1 MTPRLALSTP
11 RPLSRKREHGKQ
23 RTAIALASVDCKAI
37 DTEKRGR
44 APAKAI
50 QKDEAPRARRKPI
63 QVNDASADARR
74 GRAERIEALRATI
87 RDLVVEISHAADVE
101 LLDLMADDAGSYA
114 RHKAAQEARTGA
126 TTAGITLET
135 GLMQLDR
142 VMQQYAFRES
152 KS

>member
-1 MTPRLALSTP
+1 MTPRPALSTP

-23 RTAIALASVDCKAI
+23 RTAIALASVDGKAI
-37 DTEKRGR
+37 ETEKRGR

-63 QVNDASADARR
+63 QVNDASAVARR

-87 RDLVVEISHAADVE
+87 RDLVAEISHAADVE
-101 LLDLMADDAGSYA
+101 LLDLMADEIGSFT
-114 RHKAAQEARTGA
+114 RHKAAQDARTWA
-126 TTAGITLET
+126 ATAGVTLET

-142 VMQQYAFRES
+142 AILNQS
-152 KS
+152 K